1 MKLHTTLRLL
11 HEHGAC
17 EDRYRHLVKALGAG
31 YGGDKPIL
39 LSRILRINGLD
50 DTLWALR
57 AVPDAQVEVRDRIAR
72 LYAADC
78 AARVLCHYESC
89 YPTDLR
95 PRNAI
100 VVARQHAR
108 GKATDAQLRKAQGA
122 AVVATENA
130 PWHPAATW
138 YAAREA
144 ARAARWTA
152 AWPAAVGAVVWAAVA
167 ARWVRVTERTWQTK
181 RLALYLRGGPLPR
194 PVPLP
199 RRKR

>member
-1 MKLHTTLRLL
+1 MKLHTSLRLL
-11 HEHGAC
+11 QEHNAC
-17 EDRYRHLVKALGAG
+17 ESRYLHLVEALGAR
-31 YGGDKPIL
+31 YGKDKPIL
-39 LSRILRINGLD
+39 LSRILRINELA

-57 AVPDAQVEVRDRIAR
+57 AVPNAQAKMRDRIAR

-100 VVARQHAR
+100 VVARRHAR
-108 GKATDAQLRKAQGA
+108 GKATHYQLREARVEA
-122 AVVATENA
+122 ERAFENTPMHSAV
-130 PWHPAATW
+130 WR
-138 YAAREA
+138 AAREA
-144 ARAARWTA
+144 ARAAVWAT
-152 AWPAAVGAVVWAAVA
+152 AWPTRTIEAVAWAAVA